1 MHHHAE
7 IIIIASRL
15 GITMIEYQRN
25 NDNHLRRQNQS
36 LSGEEAGSVRS
47 MHIVML
53 LQLMKIHPCGNL
65 QSIAANRARGK
76 KMNRHNSII
85 DIGNVVITNKFHS
98 KIIIPNPAATT
109 TISGGE
115 ERAAP
120 LLPSAIHNLFSLLL
134 SVW

>member
-1 MHHHAE
+1 
-7 IIIIASRL
+7 
-15 GITMIEYQRN
+15 
-25 NDNHLRRQNQS
+25 
-36 LSGEEAGSVRS
+36 
-47 MHIVML
+47 
-53 LQLMKIHPCGNL
+53 MKIHQCGNL

-85 DIGNVVITNKFHS
+85 DIVGNVVITNKFHC
-98 KIIIPNPAATT
+98 KIIIPNPAAIT

-120 LLPSAIHNLFSLLL
+120 LPSSSAIHNLFSSLL